1 MNYGNSAEFK
11 ESGELNTIQYIINKY
26 SKFDK
31 LTIFGVGANI
41 GKYSAAIY
49 PLFGDR
55 SLLYSFEPSR
65 KTFEKLIKNTSHINK
80 INPFNIG
87 FSDIEEDKIL
97 FSNEAESGLAS
108 VYEREISHHGIKMSL
123 REKITLSTLDN
134 FCKINNISTIH
145 FLKLDVE
152 GHEISVLN
160 GANQMLQLGK
170 IDFIQFEF
178 GGCNIDSRTFFRDFY
193 HLLNE
198 KYKIYRIL
206 KNDLIEINQYS
217 EMNEIFITTN
227 YLAELRGKFA
237 KS

>member
-1 MNYGNSAEFK
+1 
-11 ESGELNTIQYIINKY
+11 
-26 SKFDK
+26 
-31 LTIFGVGANI
+31 
-41 GKYSAAIY
+41 
-49 PLFGDR
+49 
-55 SLLYSFEPSR
+55 
-65 KTFEKLIKNTSHINK
+65 
-80 INPFNIG
+80 
-87 FSDIEEDKIL
+87 
-97 FSNEAESGLAS
+97 
-108 VYEREISHHGIKMSL
+108 
-123 REKITLSTLDN
+123 
-134 FCKINNISTIH
+134 
-145 FLKLDVE
+145 
-152 GHEISVLN
+152 LN